1 MVVGTAGLAL
11 GVVLVEL
18 PCTAGFPVVWTNLL
32 AQYQVTTP
40 TFLLLLLLYLGIYML
55 DEMIV
60 VGGAALTL
68 KAGNFEEKHGRMLK
82 LVGGV
87 IMLSLAIVMLVDPEI
102 MNRIETSLLIFGG
115 SIAAS
120 FLIMLVHRRV
130 LPRFGIKIGTE
141 KDLAPEEEQTETDE
155 NKQENP
161 K

>member
-1 MVVGTAGLAL
+1 
-11 GVVLVEL
+11 
-18 PCTAGFPVVWTNLL
+18 
-32 AQYQVTTP
+32 
-40 TFLLLLLLYLGIYML
+40 
-55 DEMIV
+55 
-60 VGGAALTL
+60 
-68 KAGNFEEKHGRMLK
+68 
-82 LVGGV
+82 
-87 IMLSLAIVMLVDPEI
+87 

-141 KDLAPEEEQTETDE
+141 KDLAPEEKQTETDE